1 MPARCST
8 SGETEREPVI
18 IIVSLLSCQSAR
30 QRDKSDPLA
39 VLRPRQIKAVAFDH
53 KQTPKRYGKSRWR
66 RALFKEPRTQRP
78 GYFLQGHLQRL
89 FSCPPACVTHTN
101 VACRCFLLKSVGEVK
116 DDVRF
121 EADMPRVAQLKRYQS
136 ALAYRTARC
145 VVWQTTGTL
154 KLNNHITR
162 WLWSRL
168 WSCYRQKA

>member
-53 KQTPKRYGKSRWR
+53 KQTPKRYGKSRWGEHSSKSHAR
-66 RALFKEPRTQRP
+66 RGLDTFCRDI
-78 GYFLQGHLQRL
+78 FSVSS
-89 FSCPPACVTHTN
+89 SCPPACVTHTN

-136 ALAYRTARC
+136 ALAYRPARC
-145 VVWQTTGTL
+145 VVWQTTGTP

-162 WLWSRL
+162 WLWSQL